1 MSPSSRPNQEL
12 PDAAQVQ
19 LSARQQAIL
28 KLIVHEYVQSGRPV
42 GSKWLTERYGMGFSP
57 ATVRNEMAEL
67 EDAGL
72 VQHLHTSGG
81 RAPTD
86 DGYRYYVRHLM
97 GDAELPAGD
106 QIMIRH
112 QFLQAEDHLDGWME
126 LAATVLAETAGN
138 VSVVTA
144 PRTTASKLRHFE
156 LISLRPRV
164 ALLILVT
171 DASTVKQM
179 MIHLPA
185 DVDQARLSQL
195 SDALVEQIRG
205 LSSDE
210 VAAKTFGTDAL
221 SALVIDQIAMGLRS
235 LYSADQTA
243 IRHSGLENIVG
254 QPELGDA
261 DLQHVLSLLRGG
273 AFLSAV
279 LPLIGRRPDVQVF
292 IGDETL
298 PDELRRFGVVIA
310 TYGVEDLVTGVL
322 GVLGP
327 TRMSYWR
334 TISTVRYMA
343 RLMSDLMAEMHPR
356 LDS

>member
-1 MSPSSRPNQEL
+1 MSPESQPTDNL
-12 PDAAQVQ
+12 PDEPKSR
-19 LSARQQAIL
+19 LSPRQQAIL
-28 KLIVHEYVQSGRPV
+28 KVIVHEYVQSGRPI
-42 GSKWLTERYGMGFSP
+42 GSKSLTERYGMGFSP

-97 GDAELPAGD
+97 GDVELPAGD

-112 QFLQAEDHLDGWME
+112 QFLQADHLDGWMD
-126 LAATVLAETAGN
+126 LAATVLAEVAGN

-144 PRTTASKLRHFE
+144 PRTVTSELRHFE
-156 LISLRPRV
+156 LISLRPHV
-164 ALLILVT
+164 ALLIMVT
-171 DASTVKQM
+171 RASAVKQV
-179 MIHLPA
+179 MIHLPE
-185 DVDQARLSQL
+185 DVEQTRLSRL
-195 SDALVEQIRG
+195 SDALVEELRG
-205 LSSDE
+205 LGSEAIAVKS
-210 VAAKTFGTDAL
+210 FGADPL
-221 SALVIDQIAMGLRS
+221 SALVIDQLALALRS
-235 LYSADQTA
+235 LDSADQTA

-254 QPELGDA
+254 QSELGDA
-261 DLQHVLSLLRGG
+261 DLHHVLGLLRGG

-279 LPLIGRRPDVQVF
+279 LPRLGRRMDVQVF

-298 PDELRRFGVVIA
+298 PDELRHFGVVIGA
-310 TYGVEDLVTGVL
+310 YGVEDLVTGVL

-343 RLMSDLMAEMHPR
+343 RLMSDLMADLHPR
-356 LDS
+356 LES

>member
-1 MSPSSRPNQEL
+1 MSHSSKHENSS
-12 PDAAQVQ
+12 PDARSPR
-19 LSARQQAIL
+19 LSSRQQAIL

-42 GSKWLTERYGMGFSP
+42 GSKSLTERYGMGYSP

-67 EDAGL
+67 EDVGL

-86 DGYRYYVRHLM
+86 DGYRYYVQHLM
-97 GDAELPAGD
+97 GDVELPAGD

-126 LAATVLAETAGN
+126 LAATVLAEIAGN

-144 PRTTASKLRHFE
+144 PRTAVSKLRHFE

-164 ALLILVT
+164 ALLVLVT
-171 DASTVKQM
+171 DASAVKQAM
-179 MIHLPA
+179 VHLP
-185 DVDQARLSQL
+185 DEVEQGRLSQL
-195 SDALVEQIRG
+195 ADALVDDLRG
-205 LSSDE
+205 LNADEAAAKATGSDKLSRLVIE
-210 VAAKTFGTDAL
+210 QVAAA
-221 SALVIDQIAMGLRS
+221 LRS
-235 LYSADQTA
+235 FDSADQTA
-243 IRHSGLENIVG
+243 IRHSGLEHIVG
-254 QPELGDA
+254 QPELGEA
-261 DLQHVLSLLRGG
+261 ELQQMLGLLRGG
-273 AFLSAV
+273 AFLNAV
-279 LPLIGRRPDVQVF
+279 LPKIGPGPDVQVF
-292 IGDETL
+292 IGDDSL
-298 PDELRRFGVVIA
+298 PDELRRFGVVVS

-343 RLMSDLMAEMHPR
+343 RLMSDLMADLHPR
-356 LDS
+356 LES

>member
-1 MSPSSRPNQEL
+1 MPRESQPTQDAPQEPKSRLSP
-12 PDAAQVQ
+12 
-19 LSARQQAIL
+19 RQQAIL

-42 GSKWLTERYGMGFSP
+42 GSKSLTERYGMGFSP
-57 ATVRNEMAEL
+57 ATIRNEMAEL

-86 DGYRYYVRHLM
+86 DGYRYYVQHLM
-97 GDAELPAGD
+97 GEVELPAGD

-112 QFLQAEDHLDGWME
+112 QFLQAEDHLDGWMD
-126 LAATVLAETAGN
+126 LAATALAEIAGN

-144 PRTTASKLRHFE
+144 PRTVTSKLRHFE
-156 LISLRPRV
+156 LISLRPQV

-171 DASTVKQM
+171 AASTVKQV
-179 MIHLPA
+179 MIHLPEP
-185 DVDQARLSQL
+185 VEQGRLSRV
-195 SDALVEQIRG
+195 SDALVEQLHG
-205 LSSDE
+205 LSAE
-210 VAAKTFGTDAL
+210 EAAGRAFGADQL
-221 SALVIDQIAMGLRS
+221 STLVIDQVALALRS
-235 LYSADQTA
+235 LDSADQTA
-243 IRHSGLENIVG
+243 IRHSGLENFGG
-254 QPELGDA
+254 QPELGDP

-279 LPLIGRRPDVQVF
+279 LPRLGSRPDVQVF

-298 PDELRRFGVVIA
+298 PDELRRFGVVIS
-310 TYGVEDLVTGVL
+310 TYGVADLVTGVL

-343 RLMSDLMAEMHPR
+343 RLMSDLMADMHPR